1 MSKAEIDMVVVLII
15 AVVVVVLFIL
25 LLAGTK
31 TIGFDILGS
40 IGEGLN

>member
-1 MSKAEIDMVVVLII
+1 
-15 AVVVVVLFIL
+15 LFIL